1 MVVVVRCVVHVLV
14 ESTFELLLSMA
25 YVIHLE
31 VDIAYSLAEL
41 TIASSRERATSSKEW
56 GCDT

>member
-1 MVVVVRCVVHVLV
+1 VCVVHVLV

-31 VDIAYSLAEL
+31 FDVAYSLAEL
-41 TIASSRERATSSKEW
+41 MIASS
-56 GCDT
+56 

>member
-31 VDIAYSLAEL
+31 FDVAYSLAEL
-41 TIASSRERATSSKEW
+41 MIASS
-56 GCDT
+56 